1 MIKQPTAPLRAASVA
16 VALSAFLYGTSAFAQ
31 TSEEH
36 TEAFYA
42 FLEEQYEAE
51 LMRSPIGLTNEGRR
65 ERYDE
70 WDDFSDEAI
79 FDQLAFDQAQ
89 LDALHEQFDYDQL
102 SSEAQVS
109 YLLFEADNEQS
120 IEGAA
125 WYRHSFPLNPM
136 FNFPTGVTS
145 MLANSHQI
153 ATMQD
158 AEAYIT
164 RVAELERAFGQFADR
179 VRDRTAFGVLP
190 PDWVYPRINEAL
202 GNLAAGTVSE
212 EAALEHPMYV
222 DFSAKVDALEI
233 DDAEK
238 ERLLAELRSAI
249 TGPLARGLEGLM
261 AAISEAVPLATT
273 QDGVWRMPNG
283 EAYYE
288 YRVRLGTGL
297 DMTAAE
303 IHNFGLAEIE
313 RIKGEMREIMAEV
326 GFDGTLEEFF
336 EFMRTDDQ
344 FAYANTDEGR
354 AEFIADAEAAVARIE
369 AVTPQYFNILPRA
382 DLEVRRV
389 EAYREAVAPGAFY
402 SSPARD
408 GSRPGIFYANLSN
421 MGEWRRDS
429 MEALVFHEAVP
440 GHHFQLALQNELEG
454 VPSFQR
460 NLFFFSYAEGW
471 GLYAERLA
479 HEMGAYSDAYSEFG
493 RLSFELWRAARLVVD
508 TGVHYHRWDLDQAIA
523 FMQENTALPNYT
535 IENEARRYVV
545 WPGQALSYKMG
556 MTEMLRLRSQAQE
569 ELGDQFDIRDFHD
582 VVLANGAVPMS
593 VLNVLVENYIAAERA
608 E

>member
-1 MIKQPTAPLRAASVA
+1 MINQPTIPVRAASVA
-16 VALSAFLYGTSAFAQ
+16 VALSALLYGGTAFAQ
-31 TSEEH
+31 ASEDH
-36 TEAFYA
+36 TAAFYT
-42 FLEEQYEAE
+42 FLEEQFEAE
-51 LMRSPIGLTNEGRR
+51 LLRSPLGLTQEGRR

-70 WDDFSDEAI
+70 WDDFSDEAV

-102 SSEAQVS
+102 TSEAQVS

-125 WYRHSFPLNPM
+125 WYRHSFPLNPL

-145 MLANSHQI
+145 ILANSHQI
-153 ATMQD
+153 ASVED
-158 AEAYIT
+158 AEAYIS
-164 RVAELERAFGQFADR
+164 RVAELERAFDQFADR

-190 PDWVYPRINEAL
+190 PDWVYPQITEAL
-202 GNLAAGTVSE
+202 GNLGAVSD
-212 EAALEHPMYV
+212 EAALQHPMYA
-222 DFSAKVDALEI
+222 DFSTKVDALEI

-238 ERLLAELRSAI
+238 ERLLAEVRGAI
-249 TGPLARGLEGLM
+249 TGPLARGLESLM
-261 AAISEAVPLATT
+261 GAIAEATPLATT
-273 QDGVWRMPNG
+273 QDGVWRMPDG

-297 DMTAAE
+297 DMTAEE

-336 EFMRTDDQ
+336 AFMRNDEQ
-344 FAYANTDEGR
+344 FAYANTDDGR

-421 MGEWRRDS
+421 MDEWRRDS

-440 GHHFQLALQNELEG
+440 GHHFQSALQVELEG

-460 NLFFFSYAEGW
+460 NLFFFSYMEGW

-523 FMQENTALPNYT
+523 FMQENTALTDEMIN
-535 IENEARRYVV
+535 NEARRYVV

-556 MTEMLRLRSQAQE
+556 MTEILRLRAHAQE